1 MQDSESYCLLK
12 AEGLTKAYESVKVVD
27 AVDLEVKG
35 GEIFGFLGHNGAGKT
50 TTINMMVG
58 LIEPTSGRC
67 LVNGIDVIRKPT
79 EAKKLIGYLPDGVG
93 CYWHMTARQNMK
105 YLSKFYRSR
114 EIEGR
119 IDELIKYVG
128 LEGVEKPVG
137 KYSRGMKQRLGLA
150 LALLHDPQVLFLD
163 EPTNGLDP
171 EGVLLF
177 RKIIKEQAEAGK
189 AVLLSSHVL
198 EEVRQLC
205 GSIGIIS
212 KGKIIARGPIDEVKR
227 SFRPDGNVR
236 VRVKV
241 SGTMPAL
248 DTPGII
254 SAVYYVDGA
263 EVVASEDITDRISV
277 ELINKGV
284 PVRQLTTVEASLED
298 VFLGT
303 VYRGV

>member
-1 MQDSESYCLLK
+1 MSSDGNTSLLR

-27 AVDLEVKG
+27 SVDIEVRS
-35 GEIFGFLGHNGAGKT
+35 GEVFGFLGHNGAGKT

-58 LIEPTSGRC
+58 LIEPTAGRC

-105 YLSKFYRSR
+105 YLSKFYRSK

-128 LEGVEKPVG
+128 LAGVDKPVG

-150 LALLHDPQVLFLD
+150 LALLHNPQVLFLD

-177 RKIIKEQAEAGK
+177 RKIIKEQAAAGK
-189 AVLLSSHVL
+189 AVLLSSHAL
-198 EEVRQLC
+198 GEVRELC
-205 GSIGIIS
+205 GSVGIIS
-212 KGKIIARGPIDEVKR
+212 KGKMIASGPIDEVKR
-227 SFRPDGNVR
+227 SFRSDGNVR
-236 VRVKV
+236 MLVKV
-241 SGTMPAL
+241 VGPMPEL
-248 DTPGII
+248 RSQGIV
-254 SAVYYVDGA
+254 SAVYYENGA
-263 EVVASEDITDRISV
+263 EIVASADITDLISV
-277 ELINKGV
+277 ELVNRGV
-284 PVRQLTTVEASLED
+284 AVRQLMTIEPSLED

>member
-1 MQDSESYCLLK
+1 MQNSGSCCLLK
-12 AEGLTKAYESVKVVD
+12 AEGLTKAYEGVIVVD
-27 AVDLEVKG
+27 SVDIEVKG

-58 LIEPTSGRC
+58 LAEPTAGRC

-79 EAKKLIGYLPDGVG
+79 DAKKIIGYLPDGVG

-105 YLSKFYRSR
+105 YLSKFYRSK

-177 RKIIKEQAEAGK
+177 RKIIKEQAGAGK
-189 AVLLSSHVL
+189 AILLSSHAL
-198 EEVRQLC
+198 EEVKQLC

-212 KGKIIARGPIDEVKR
+212 KGKIVATGPIDEVKR
-227 SFRPDGNVR
+227 SFQQDGNVR
-236 VRVKV
+236 MRVKV
-241 SGTMPAL
+241 AGTMPAL
-248 DTPGII
+248 ETPGII
-254 SAVYYVDGA
+254 SAIYYVDGA
-263 EVVASEDITDRISV
+263 EVVASADLTDRISV

-284 PVRQLTTVEASLED
+284 PVKQLTTVEASLED